1 MNIAHELG
9 YSLAKLM
16 REMTLEE
23 VMLWSVFYDLRNEEQ
38 EKAMKRSSKRY

>member
-23 VMLWSVFYDLRNEEQ
+23 VILWSAFYDLRNEEQ
-38 EKAMKRSSKRY
+38 DRRIKRQR